1 MFDIN
6 AIVNAEIEAAYLK
19 GRRDMADEIK
29 EIFLKRNPS
38 NQYEIDMQMSDKLF
52 EELNNIWCKWNEDLL
67 GKESGNYMKIYVLLK
82 QGYEGSETVCVSEDI
97 NKIRTS
103 ICEDFNPNEDY
114 PELEIWKNGEEILK
128 TSGSDVLKVIA
139 KELAQ

>member
-1 MFDIN
+1 
-6 AIVNAEIEAAYLK
+6 
-19 GRRDMADEIK
+19 
-29 EIFLKRNPS
+29 
-38 NQYEIDMQMSDKLF
+38 
-52 EELNNIWCKWNEDLL
+52 
-67 GKESGNYMKIYVLLK
+67 MKIYVLLK

-103 ICEDFNPNEDY
+103 ICEDFNANEDY

>member
-1 MFDIN
+1 
-6 AIVNAEIEAAYLK
+6 
-19 GRRDMADEIK
+19 
-29 EIFLKRNPS
+29 
-38 NQYEIDMQMSDKLF
+38 
-52 EELNNIWCKWNEDLL
+52 
-67 GKESGNYMKIYVLLK
+67 MKIYVLLK

-114 PELEIWKNGEEILK
+114 YPKLEIWKNGEVILK
-128 TSGSDVLKVIA
+128 TIGRDVLKVIA